1 MVLERLRH
9 CGIVM
14 DGEVTQSER
23 ECFYALRLAAIG
35 TAWIHPPPL
44 ECPRRRQLVALAEKG
59 GGSSL
64 MCVSDVGEL

>member
-44 ECPRRRQLVALAEKG
+44 EDSACPPRLGEKKGLKKKGIG
-59 GGSSL
+59 GTN
-64 MCVSDVGEL
+64 

>member
-44 ECPRRRQLVALAEKG
+44 EGDSARPCRGPELSVEKRVKKSTVAQ
-59 GGSSL
+59 S
-64 MCVSDVGEL
+64 